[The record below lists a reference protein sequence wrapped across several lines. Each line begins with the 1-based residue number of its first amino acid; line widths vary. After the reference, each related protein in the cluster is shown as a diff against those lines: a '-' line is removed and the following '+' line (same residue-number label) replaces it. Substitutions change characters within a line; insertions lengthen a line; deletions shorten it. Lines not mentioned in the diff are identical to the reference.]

1 MSDTLTKAHLA
12 AVLVENHP
20 NVVNLLEAKEFIDA
34 ALDEIQAE
42 LANGRAV
49 KLSGFGSYNLNRKN
63 PRPGRNPKT
72 RQEVTIEARTVA
84 SFTASSLL
92 RQRIDHS
99 VIVD

>member
-12 AVLVENHP
+12 AMLVENHP

-34 ALDEIQAE
+34 ALDEILAE
-42 LANGRAV
+42 LANGRTV

-63 PRPGRNPKT
+63 ARPGRNPKT
-72 RQEVTIEARTVA
+72 KEAATIEARTVA
-84 SFTASSLL
+84 AFTASTLL